1 MVIGKSLTLKY
12 DFAWQESDPA
22 GQLLGYRL
30 QSVPFC
36 RFCNAKQL
44 FVYEQVAKRIAN
56 IRLT

>member
-36 RFCNAKQL
+36 RFCNAKHQQRKTDL
-44 FVYEQVAKRIAN
+44 RYMIIVR
-56 IRLT
+56 R

>member
-1 MVIGKSLTLKY
+1 MAIGKSLTLKY

-36 RFCNAKQL
+36 
-44 FVYEQVAKRIAN
+44 
-56 IRLT
+56 